1 MGESE
6 NEMQEKEFEAGIQ
19 LTKEFT
25 KKKANVQPCSII
37 ELISLFKN
45 DEKNGAKL
53 FDDIP
58 AVKLTKDYLNTFNKY
73 GVSEKLASKA
83 YNLRRIFVSPEDI
96 FTSVEQTALV
106 DLAPSKAE
114 EAYSLIPTLRNK
126 KNLTPEALQSLLDTL
141 NKECQI

>member
-1 MGESE
+1 MGDSE
-6 NEMQEKEFEAGIQ
+6 NEMHEEEYETGIQ

-25 KKKANVQPCSII
+25 NDNVQPCSII

-45 DEKNGAKL
+45 DEKNGVKL

-58 AVKLTKDYLNTFNKY
+58 AVKLTKDYLDTFNRY

-83 YNLRRIFVSPEDI
+83 YNIRRIFAGPEDI
-96 FTSVEQTALV
+96 FSNVEQTALV
-106 DLAPSKAE
+106 DLAPTKAE

-126 KNLTPEALQSLLDTL
+126 KNLTPETLQGLLDTL